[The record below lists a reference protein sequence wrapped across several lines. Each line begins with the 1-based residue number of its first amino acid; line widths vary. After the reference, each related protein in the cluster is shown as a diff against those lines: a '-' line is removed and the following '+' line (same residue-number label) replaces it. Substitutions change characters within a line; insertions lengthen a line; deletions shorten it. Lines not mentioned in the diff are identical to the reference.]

1 MSPDILLLSQEE
13 THPFYAGVNAYFTA
27 PLFEGEPLPL
37 EKFSAAPPLGITL
50 LAAGLNRRGWAAK
63 PLYNFFSRKDEALRL
78 AAALERRPFAAC
90 ISTTHTFRPEITA
103 AIADLVRRLS
113 PGTALIVGGPGAEW
127 NPALRPP
134 DAYTALGPGE
144 ENLPALLAA
153 LKEGR
158 DPAAVPGII
167 PPGGTA
173 PASPPAPSADMDAL
187 PFPDWGL
194 YPTAPSGVAV
204 QGSRGCPRACGFCS
218 YSAPYAARSAGAVL
232 AEIRHNRE
240 RWGISRFR
248 FTDSDFA
255 GDPAR
260 ALELCRGL
268 EADGGSSWTC
278 FARADSLLRPG
289 LPEALSRAGCQWVF
303 IGVESGSDALLA
315 AMNKG
320 CGREEMLAGIT
331 AAKKAGLGL
340 HGNFVVG
347 YPGETVNTA
356 AQTLAFVRNS
366 GLDTVYF
373 SPFQIRSPGI
383 PALTGAQGGLS
394 GSASGWEH
402 STMSSAAALARAMEM
417 TEEISADESAPLI
430 ASQALFSLLSGGN
443 GADYRENVLD
453 FHRALRSWH
462 AARRAGSAAGMAG
475 ARERLRRHLQA
486 SEGGP
491 GPSQEAAL

>member
-1 MSPDILLLSQEE
+1 MSLDILLLSQEE

-27 PLFEGEPLPL
+27 PLFDGEPLPL

-50 LAAGLNRRGWAAK
+50 LATALNRRGWAAT
-63 PLYNFFSRKDEALRL
+63 PLYNFFSRKSEALRL

-90 ISTTHTFRPEITA
+90 VSTTHTFSPETVA

-113 PGTALIVGGPGAEW
+113 PDTALVVGGPGAEW
-127 NPALRPP
+127 NPSLRPAG
-134 DAYTALGPGE
+134 AYTVTGPGE
-144 ENLPALLAA
+144 ESLPALLAA

-158 DPAAVPGII
+158 DPAALPGII
-167 PPGGTA
+167 PPGAAA
-173 PASPPAPSADMDAL
+173 PAAPAAPAPGLDSL
-187 PFPDWGL
+187 SFPDWGL
-194 YPTAPSGVAV
+194 YPAAPSGVAV

-268 EADGGSSWTC
+268 EADGGSAWTC

-289 LPEALSRAGCQWVF
+289 LPEALRRAGCQWVF

-320 CGREEMLAGIT
+320 CGRGEMLAGIA
-331 AAKKAGLGL
+331 AAKKAGLGT

-347 YPGETVNTA
+347 YPGETAGTA
-356 AQTLAFVRNS
+356 AETLDFARIS

-394 GSASGWEH
+394 GGGGGWAH
-402 STMSSAAALARAMEM
+402 STMTSAAALARAEAMI
-417 TEEISADESAPLI
+417 EEISADCSAPLI
-430 ASQALFSLLSGGN
+430 ASEALFSLFSGGS
-443 GADYRENVLD
+443 GDYRESVLD
-453 FHRALRSWH
+453 FHGALRSWH
-462 AARRAGSAAGMAG
+462 AARRAGSSAGQAG
-475 ARERLRRHLQA
+475 ARERLRRHL
-486 SEGGP
+486 
-491 GPSQEAAL
+491 